1 MSKNFKI
8 AAAVN
13 NWTANKTWGQVL
25 SETGFTYRTET
36 TDTGVNII
44 VHDENDPENI
54 YGVIGEVS
62 GWKSNFMVDLS
73 NYMKGLLGLGDIL
86 SVNKL
91 EFVGQYVFQGKYGEM
106 LKEEIIPFYER
117 YLEKQNSTQ
126 EEPQEENNMSNSN
139 NTPEEN
145 HTPEENT
152 MENTTP
158 DSVTIQEEKTDVN
171 NNTDS
176 ENKTDTDKKKKGK
189 TPEEREAEALAKW
202 HSHLVATSEKFIFY
216 YTEEGSRAWA
226 YKHSPSVVTIG
237 SSGELVS
244 EVRNVHGDFA
254 IPLKKDTAE
263 AIIDKLFLDLAQ
275 DVRTGDVLPVK
286 RVNRFYTDTETGNS
300 WVYTANADT
309 EKTPPFIK
317 INSDGVTRGDAPEG
331 IVFDSSGDL
340 GEMEVD
346 LDGTVEDFWKSLNL
360 LNLPKEDRL
369 LALGW
374 LMTPI
379 HATDS
384 ARPGLLLRGGA
395 GSGKTSTAVNLKDLI
410 DPDLG
415 STSESL
421 APTGEKGAFL
431 ASLRGS
437 DTKIPGNLSGLS
449 GTMSDAISQAMTG
462 SRYERDEKYTENKLS
477 WELKVSMI
485 FSTINTGMVLQGDL
499 QSRVFPIDVPE
510 IPEHIRAM
518 GDIVEEKW
526 NRSLPKARGG
536 LLKLI
541 SEVKGII
548 KESGGELP
556 VYGFRM
562 IPAAKAMSA
571 AEIVLTK
578 HGIEYTPWGD
588 RYGNSITKLQR
599 DALPAEI
606 DFLLH
611 DLDKTIEGRPGEVLH
626 AIKEEAF
633 KRGFTTNGWQIKNAK
648 AFSLRL
654 EENRSLLETRL
665 NVTKTQIPGRHSYKW
680 KLTPTDIL
688 DSDLEFGEY
697 VEDVM

>member
-1 MSKNFKI
+1 MSNSYKI
-8 AAAVN
+8 AEAVN
-13 NWTANKTWGQVL
+13 HWTAKKTWG
-25 SETGFTYRTET
+25 EIFREAGFTYRTEM
-36 TDTGVNII
+36 TDYGFELI
-44 VHDENDPENI
+44 VHETNDKDNV
-54 YGVIGEVS
+54 YGVANDVFFGEPSRWMDNLSEYMMKTLNTKGMSSIDKQKFVS
-62 GWKSNFMVDLS
+62 EV
-73 NYMKGLLGLGDIL
+73 
-86 SVNKL
+86 
-91 EFVGQYVFQGKYGEM
+91 QFQGDYQKM

-117 YLEKQNSTQ
+117 YLEKQKDTHSPQGEPQ
-126 EEPQEENNMSNSN
+126 EEPQEENNMSNN
-139 NTPEEN
+139 DTPKENTV
-145 HTPEENT
+145 PEENT
-152 MENTTP
+152 VQENT
-158 DSVTIQEEKTDVN
+158 VTEDNTDVK

-176 ENKTDTDKKKKGK
+176 GTDKKKKGK

-202 HSHLVATSEKFIFY
+202 HNHLVATSEKFIFY
-216 YTEEGSRAWA
+216 YTKEGSRAWA

-275 DVRTGDVLPVK
+275 DVRTGEVLPVK
-286 RVNRFYTDTETGNS
+286 RVNRFYSDSETGTS

-346 LDGTVEDFWKSLNL
+346 LSGTVEDFWKSLNL
-360 LNLPKEDRL
+360 INLPKEDRL

-374 LMTPI
+374 LMTPV

-548 KESGGELP
+548 KDSGGELP

-571 AEIVLTK
+571 SEIVLTR
-578 HGIEYTPWGD
+578 HNIEYTPWGD

-611 DLDKTIEGRPGEVLH
+611 DLDKTIEGRPGEVLQ

-633 KRGFTTNGWQIKNAK
+633 KRGFSTSGWKIKSAK
-648 AFSLRL
+648 GLAARL
-654 EENRSLLETRL
+654 EENVNLLETRL
-665 NVTKTQIPGRHSYKW
+665 RVFKEQIPGKSTVRWVISPMDSNEEYEFSYKDD
-680 KLTPTDIL
+680 T
-688 DSDLEFGEY
+688 
-697 VEDVM
+697 EDVI

>member
-1 MSKNFKI
+1 MSNNSRI
-8 AAAVN
+8 AEALN
-13 NWTANKTWGQVL
+13 YWTANKTWFQIL

-36 TDTGVNII
+36 TDTGDKII

-54 YGVIGEVS
+54 YGVIGGVP
-62 GWKSNFMVDLS
+62 GWKANFMVDLS
-73 NYMKGLLGLGDIL
+73 NYMKGILNLGDIF
-86 SVNKL
+86 SVNRI
-91 EFVGQYVFQGKYGEM
+91 EFFSESQFQGDYQKM

-117 YLEKQNSTQ
+117 YLEKQQNTNI
-126 EEPQEENNMSNSN
+126 PQEENNMSNN
-139 NTPEEN
+139 NDTPEEN
-145 HTPEENT
+145 PTPEENN

-158 DSVTIQEEKTDVN
+158 EENNTPDSVTVPEEKTEVN
-171 NNTDS
+171 
-176 ENKTDTDKKKKGK
+176 TDTDKKKKGK
-189 TPEEREAEALAKW
+189 TPEEREAEALEKW
-202 HSHLVATSEKFIFY
+202 HNHLRATSEKFIFY

-275 DVRTGDVLPVK
+275 DVRTGEVLPVK
-286 RVNRFYTDTETGNS
+286 RVNRFYTDSETGNS
-300 WVYTANADT
+300 WIYTANADS

-317 INSDGVTRGDAPEG
+317 ISSDGVTRGDAPEG

-374 LMTPI
+374 LMTPV

-395 GSGKTSTAVNLKDLI
+395 GSGKTSTAVNLKDII

-571 AEIVLTK
+571 AEIVLDR

-588 RYGNSITKLQR
+588 RYGYATTKLQR

-606 DFLLH
+606 DFILN
-611 DLDKTIEGRPGEVLH
+611 DLRKTISGRPGEILK
-626 AIKEEAF
+626 AIHEEAF
-633 KRGFTTNGWQIKNAK
+633 NNGFSTTGWKIKSAK
-648 AFSLRL
+648 GLAARL
-654 EENRSLLETRL
+654 EENVNLLETRL
-665 NVTKTQIPGRHSYKW
+665 RVFKEQIPGKSTVKW
-680 KLTPTDIL
+680 VISPM
-688 DSDLEFGEY
+688 DSNEEYEFSFKDDT
-697 VEDVM
+697 EDVI